1 MKIASGRCRSNVA
14 RAGTV
19 QRKRSYLWR
28 IIFVVSGRPPTR
40 PAGLLQVAAG
50 RARSKCTCGT
60 CPARAHGPAVRE
72 FGHSDVAPGPGNGS
86 SPGTSCRKSLPG
98 PADRGPAAGLMA
110 VRQVPSESV
119 AQGAATAPQ
128 VGGKWVPCVEPLRPV
143 LAGLLCVQLVSPQVS
158 FRSAGAL
165 WAAMSGVKLPG
176 HRPGGRLPSG
186 PASSVRPSPQQW
198 RASGAGD
205 AVGVRGAW
213 VVQLPAAVARAT
225 R

>member
-1 MKIASGRCRSNVA
+1 MCPGGRRLGPRVCCKLQPGEPGRSA
-14 RAGTV
+14 RVGLVRRGPRARPCESLGT
-19 QRKRSYLWR
+19 RMLRR
-28 IIFVVSGRPPTR
+28 APG
-40 PAGLLQVAAG
+40 AG
-50 RARSKCTCGT
+50 RRREHLVGSHCRARPS
-60 CPARAHGPAVRE
+60 R
-72 FGHSDVAPGPGNGS
+72 GPG
-86 SPGTSCRKSLPG
+86 
-98 PADRGPAAGLMA
+98 AGLMA

-119 AQGAATAPQ
+119 AQGAATAHQ

-143 LAGLLCVQLVSPQVS
+143 SAGLLCVQLVRPQVC

-165 WAAMSGVKLPG
+165 WAAMSGVRLPG

>member
-1 MKIASGRCRSNVA
+1 M
-14 RAGTV
+14 
-19 QRKRSYLWR
+19 
-28 IIFVVSGRPPTR
+28 
-40 PAGLLQVAAG
+40 
-50 RARSKCTCGT
+50 
-60 CPARAHGPAVRE
+60 
-72 FGHSDVAPGPGNGS
+72 
-86 SPGTSCRKSLPG
+86 
-98 PADRGPAAGLMA
+98 MA

-143 LAGLLCVQLVSPQVS
+143 SAGLLCVQLVSPQVS

-205 AVGVRGAW
+205 AVAYVESW
-213 VVQLPAAVARAT
+213 VIQLPAAVARAI

>member
-1 MKIASGRCRSNVA
+1 M
-14 RAGTV
+14 
-19 QRKRSYLWR
+19 
-28 IIFVVSGRPPTR
+28 
-40 PAGLLQVAAG
+40 
-50 RARSKCTCGT
+50 
-60 CPARAHGPAVRE
+60 
-72 FGHSDVAPGPGNGS
+72 
-86 SPGTSCRKSLPG
+86 
-98 PADRGPAAGLMA
+98 MA

-143 LAGLLCVQLVSPQVS
+143 SAGLLCVQLVSPQVS
-158 FRSAGAL
+158 FRPAGAL
-165 WAAMSGVKLPG
+165 WAAISEVMLPG

-205 AVGVRGAW
+205 AVAYVESW
-213 VVQLPAAVARAT
+213 VIQLPAAVARAT